1 MVNTKSIII
10 ESNLRTFMEIMWK
23 EVNIIIC
30 TFFQKANEKDETM
43 FKLAKPLSILV
54 GNHALCHQQEH

>member
-1 MVNTKSIII
+1 
-10 ESNLRTFMEIMWK
+10 MEIMWK

-54 GNHALCHQQEH
+54 ETTLYAISRNIEEIRVLSCKQRF